1 MIKYRIIVINNC
13 NNAIS
18 RVKEAHILVY
28 IRYLPY
34 LIKAE
39 IIRGYMQVLG
49 GLQLY
54 LLLVKYRRYNC
65 NISIFTI
72 IICFCDFYF
81 LLL

>member
-1 MIKYRIIVINNC
+1 MIKYRIIAINNC

-49 GLQLY
+49 TLQLY
-54 LLLVKYRRYNC
+54 LLLVK
-65 NISIFTI
+65 
-72 IICFCDFYF
+72 
-81 LLL
+81 